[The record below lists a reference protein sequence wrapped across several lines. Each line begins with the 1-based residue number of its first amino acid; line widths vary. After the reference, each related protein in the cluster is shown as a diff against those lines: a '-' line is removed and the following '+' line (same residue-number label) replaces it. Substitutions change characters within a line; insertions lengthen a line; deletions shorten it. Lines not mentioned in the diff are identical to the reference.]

1 MAKVRNFNRLS
12 KMHERYRR
20 QTTDS
25 RQTTDGRSTPISERE
40 RVFTF
45 AKMDIS
51 FGDRVES
58 DWGTTPLALP

>member
-1 MAKVRNFNRLS
+1 
-12 KMHERYRR
+12 MHERYRR